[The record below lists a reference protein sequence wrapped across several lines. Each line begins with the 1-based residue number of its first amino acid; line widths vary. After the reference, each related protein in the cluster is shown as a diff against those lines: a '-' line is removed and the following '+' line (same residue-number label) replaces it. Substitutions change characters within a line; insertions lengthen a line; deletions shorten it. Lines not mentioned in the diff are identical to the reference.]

1 MRRRKRQF
9 KRSNPMSAMS
19 EINITSLLDLSFCL
33 LIIFMISTPLIE
45 ANNPT
50 QTVPLNLPTESTK
63 PQKPNEE
70 VKYITIAVDLSSQI
84 YYNGQAVTL
93 EKLNEFLRSAARQP
107 EDRRPVVAIQA
118 DKSASYQQ
126 VITILDAVRTNG
138 LEKISLDT
146 EGQ

>member
-9 KRSNPMSAMS
+9 KRTNPMSAMS

-33 LIIFMISTPLIE
+33 LIIFMIATPLIE

-63 PQKPNEE
+63 PQQPNEDI
-70 VKYITIAVDLSSQI
+70 KYITISVDLSSQI
-84 YYNGQAVTL
+84 YYNGQSVTL
-93 EKLNEFLRSAARQP
+93 EKLNELLRGAARQP
-107 EDRRPVVAIQA
+107 KDRQPVIAVQA
-118 DKSASYQQ
+118 DKSAPYQD
-126 VITILDAVRTNG
+126 VIKILDAVRTNG